1 MKHSVIRPVLCLLCA
16 LLLPLASV
24 CAEGGTG
31 SILTVAPEQV
41 VAEMSPTLYGLFFED
56 INHAADGGLY
66 AELLNNRSFE
76 YENLLNPQRFDHYTG
91 WTFRFL
97 STGKGK
103 IALMDESPLNEN
115 NPHYVHVTVQEPG
128 YTVANGGYTTSAI
141 AGGIALR
148 GGEGYDL
155 SLHLRSAGFDGSVT
169 ACLCLRTGEKL
180 SNEVTFTPGSEWTKQ
195 TGVLT
200 ALEDA
205 EGQNAYL
212 LLTFDG
218 AGEIDLDMA
227 SLMPRD
233 RFGADWPGGGL
244 RRDLV
249 ESLQALHPSFLRFPG
264 GCVAEGSYY
273 RSNFYNWKDTVGEV
287 EQRKENFNTWG
298 YMQSYGLGYYEY
310 FCLSEAIG
318 ALPLPVVHAGLLCQ
332 ARETYEAPIPMAELD
347 AYIEDVLDLI
357 EFARGDVDTEW
368 GSLRAKMG
376 HPDPF
381 DLRYLAIG
389 NENWG
394 DVYFNR
400 YEVISA
406 AVKEKWPDITTIV
419 AAGPV
424 ADNGASWSAIRARFP
439 DSLVDEH
446 YYMDSEWFPGNVHRY
461 DSYPRTTQV
470 FLGEYAA
477 HEDAVSGRR
486 PNNLRSALCE
496 AAYLTGIERN
506 SDVVRMCCYAPLLAR
521 EGMQQWTPDL
531 IWFSATE
538 VLRTPNYY
546 VQQMFASS
554 AGEQVLKSE
563 WEGSGDVYQVVT
575 RRGSEVAV
583 KLVNL
588 ASDDCQAAILLP
600 GVPDG
605 EAAYVRLTGDPS
617 AQNTFADPERVVP
630 VDGTDAVEGGVMNV
644 TLPGS
649 SVTIWTLQME

>member
-16 LLLPLASV
+16 LLILPASSAW
-24 CAEGGTG
+24 AEGAGT
-31 SILTVAPEQV
+31 LTVAPEQV

-97 STGKGK
+97 SAGKGK
-103 IALMDESPLNEN
+103 IALMDESPLNGN
-115 NPHYVHVTVQEPG
+115 NHHYVHVTVQEPG
-128 YTVANGGYTTSAI
+128 YTVANGGYGATAI

-180 SNEVTFTPGSEWTKQ
+180 SNEVTFTPGSEWAKQ

-200 ALEDA
+200 ALEGA

-233 RFGADWPGGGL
+233 RFGAAWPGGGL

-318 ALPLPVVHAGLLCQ
+318 ALPLPVVHAGRC
-332 ARETYEAPIPMAELD
+332 A
-347 AYIEDVLDLI
+347 VLQ
-357 EFARGDVDTEW
+357 
-368 GSLRAKMG
+368 RA
-376 HPDPF
+376 D
-381 DLRYLAIG
+381 R
-389 NENWG
+389 
-394 DVYFNR
+394 
-400 YEVISA
+400 
-406 AVKEKWPDITTIV
+406 AVHRQRR
-419 AAGPV
+419 
-424 ADNGASWSAIRARFP
+424 NGGGRARVLRGQP
-439 DSLVDEH
+439 
-446 YYMDSEWFPGNVHRY
+446 
-461 DSYPRTTQV
+461 
-470 FLGEYAA
+470 
-477 HEDAVSGRR
+477 GRR
-486 PNNLRSALCE
+486 GLHH
-496 AAYLTGIERN
+496 
-506 SDVVRMCCYAPLLAR
+506 
-521 EGMQQWTPDL
+521 
-531 IWFSATE
+531 
-538 VLRTPNYY
+538 
-546 VQQMFASS
+546 
-554 AGEQVLKSE
+554 
-563 WEGSGDVYQVVT
+563 
-575 RRGSEVAV
+575 
-583 KLVNL
+583 
-588 ASDDCQAAILLP
+588 
-600 GVPDG
+600 
-605 EAAYVRLTGDPS
+605 
-617 AQNTFADPERVVP
+617 
-630 VDGTDAVEGGVMNV
+630 
-644 TLPGS
+644 
-649 SVTIWTLQME
+649 